1 MQRRHL
7 MQGVAAAGIAVQAQ
21 AAAAQGA
28 MPAPEG
34 LEDQLRSHLAAGG
47 VPALAAAV
55 VQAGRIVALGA
66 IGTRRAGTDIPVA
79 RDDRWH
85 IGSDTKAMTAT
96 IAATMVEA
104 GLLTWET
111 TIGQVF
117 PDIVAVNA
125 PLAQVQLVQLLSH
138 TSGLAPDDQAWLDM
152 VIGAYGA
159 GGDDVL
165 NLDEMRLWLLRR
177 YAPRPLAAAPG
188 SRWAYA
194 NMNYVIAGSMMEH
207 RARSTW
213 EEMMVQR
220 IFAPLGLTTAGLGPQ
235 ARRGFVDAPLAHA
248 ENPDGTLKPI
258 LAGPNGDVPA
268 VVGPAGAAHL
278 SILDFAAWAGWNAGE
293 GRRGPALVKP
303 ETLKLLHT
311 ARATIP
317 PRPGAAPGTPDGGG
331 SYCLGWGILGMPF
344 STEPFV
350 THTGSN
356 TMNLAMVFLQ
366 PRLDFAMVMA
376 TNAGTKKA
384 DTMLRGVAEALYTQF
399 GPAKR
404 G

>member
-1 MQRRHL
+1 
-7 MQGVAAAGIAVQAQ
+7 
-21 AAAAQGA
+21 
-28 MPAPEG
+28 
-34 LEDQLRSHLAAGG
+34 
-47 VPALAAAV
+47 
-55 VQAGRIVALGA
+55 
-66 IGTRRAGTDIPVA
+66 
-79 RDDRWH
+79 
-85 IGSDTKAMTAT
+85 
-96 IAATMVEA
+96 
-104 GLLTWET
+104 
-111 TIGQVF
+111 
-117 PDIVAVNA
+117 
-125 PLAQVQLVQLLSH
+125 
-138 TSGLAPDDQAWLDM
+138 
-152 VIGAYGA
+152 
-159 GGDDVL
+159 
-165 NLDEMRLWLLRR
+165 
-177 YAPRPLAAAPG
+177 
-188 SRWAYA
+188 
-194 NMNYVIAGSMMEH
+194 
-207 RARSTW
+207 
-213 EEMMVQR
+213 
-220 IFAPLGLTTAGLGPQ
+220 
-235 ARRGFVDAPLAHA
+235 
-248 ENPDGTLKPI
+248 
-258 LAGPNGDVPA
+258 

-384 DTMLRGVAEALYTQF
+384 DAMLRQVAEALYTRF